1 MEDKTLTHGLWAKT
15 APPLPVFN
23 SIEGAYKTDVA
34 IIGGGY
40 TGLSAAL
47 HLSDDGTD
55 ALLMEA
61 REIGFGG
68 AGRNVGLVNAGL
80 WLMPSDVIDRVGK
93 DMGEELIS
101 VLGASPD
108 LVYSLIEKH
117 SIQCEAIRNGTLHCA
132 HSPGGYRALQ
142 QREAQWNER
151 GAPVSLFSREEA
163 SPLIG
168 SDSFFGALLDK
179 RAGTVQP
186 LAYAYGLARAAHDAG
201 ARIHVNSPVIAI
213 NRGRNCWNL
222 KTPEGTVSAKAVIMA
237 VQGYADYAFGKL
249 EQNLIPFNYFQ
260 FATSPLPEKVLNTI
274 LPGKQGAWDTGL
286 ILSSYRLD
294 QAGRLIVG
302 SVGQVENMAY
312 SLHKKW
318 AQRSLE
324 AVFPQI
330 ENISLEHGWHGRI
343 AMTNDHIPR
352 FHILGPDFVSVTSYN
367 GRGIG
372 PGTVFGKLLADYLKE
387 GSESIIP
394 LPLTKP
400 KKVFM
405 RGLRGLFYEAGARI
419 YHLGQHRINGV
430 SQSRIKIK

>member
-1 MEDKTLTHGLWAKT
+1 MEDKTLSHGLWAKT
-15 APPLPVFN
+15 APALPPFN
-23 SIEGAYKTDVA
+23 SIEGEYKTDVA

-47 HLSDDGTD
+47 HLAEDGTD
-55 ALLMEA
+55 ALLIEA
-61 REIGFGG
+61 KEIGFGG

-80 WLMPSDVIDRVGK
+80 WLMPSDVIARLGNEL
-93 DMGEELIS
+93 GERLIS
-101 VLGASPD
+101 ILGASPD

-117 SIQCEAIRNGTLHCA
+117 TIQCEAIRNGTLHCA
-132 HSPGGYRALQ
+132 HSPGGYNALK
-142 QREAQWNER
+142 QREAQWQDR
-151 GAPVSLFSREEA
+151 GAPVSLLNSEEA
-163 SPLIG
+163 APLIG
-168 SDSFFGALLDK
+168 SKAFFGALLDK

-186 LAYAYGLARAAHDAG
+186 LAYAYGLAKAAHDAG
-201 ARIHVNSPVIAI
+201 ARIHVNSPVISI
-213 NRGRNCWNL
+213 NRDHNCWNL
-222 KTPEGTVSAKAVIMA
+222 KTPKGNVLAKAVILA
-237 VQGYADYAFGKL
+237 VQGYADYAFKEL
-249 EQNLIPFNYFQ
+249 EKNLIPFNYFQ
-260 FATSPLPEKVLNTI
+260 FATQPLPEKVRNTI
-274 LPGKQGAWDTGL
+274 LPGKQGAWDTAL

-318 AQRSLE
+318 AQRSI
-324 AVFPQI
+324 ATVFPQI
-330 ENISLEHGWHGRI
+330 KNISIEHGWHGRI

-372 PGTVFGKLLADYLKE
+372 PGTVFGKLMANYLKE
-387 GSESIIP
+387 GSKAIIP

-419 YHLGQHRINGV
+419 YHLAQHQINGFN
-430 SQSRIKIK
+430 QNKI